1 MTLAHCIVVAT
12 LKGLTSLICR
22 IDDAQLAR
30 VPDRGPLI
38 IVTNHV
44 NMLEIPIIYT
54 HLQPR
59 PVTGMVAAVRWKRRW
74 SRWLL
79 DVCGTIPVRRGEADV
94 SAMRSA
100 IEVLKAGRI
109 LIIDPEGTRSG
120 DGRLQQG
127 HAGVVL
133 LALRSGAPLLPVVFY
148 GSEHY
153 KDNVRRLR
161 RTDFHIAVGRPF
173 CLDPGGVKV
182 TRQVRRQMIDEVMGQ
197 MAALLPPAYRGVYS
211 DLDTASETYLA
222 FKTLPSNHPSSKRPP
237 GAF

>member
-1 MTLAHCIVVAT
+1 
-12 LKGLTSLICR
+12 
-22 IDDAQLAR
+22 
-30 VPDRGPLI
+30 
-38 IVTNHV
+38 
-44 NMLEIPIIYT
+44 
-54 HLQPR
+54 
-59 PVTGMVAAVRWKRRW
+59 MVAAVRWDRRW

-79 DVCGTIPVRRGEADV
+79 DVCGAIPVRRGEADV

-127 HAGVVL
+127 HAGVVI

-148 GSEHY
+148 GSERY
-153 KDNVRRLR
+153 KDNLRRLR

-173 CLDPGGVKV
+173 YLDVGGVKV
-182 TRQVRRQMIDEVMGQ
+182 TRQVRQQMIDEVMAQ

-211 DLDTASETYLA
+211 DLDAATETYLN
-222 FKTLPSNHPSSKRPP
+222 FQTLPSGSR
-237 GAF
+237 